1 MTSDGHSKSQ
11 SIASWVVRGL
21 ASLMFL
27 WPGAI
32 PKLISDPY
40 AIQTFEKL
48 GVEPWGR
55 YGTAVA
61 ELTAVVLLLNPRT
74 AVWGGVFGAMVML
87 GAIGSHL
94 TKLGVVPEYVIDG
107 ETTKNPLLFWLAVL
121 LLALCATTV
130 ALHRKQL
137 RSLMNRRASVA

>member
-1 MTSDGHSKSQ
+1 MGSSASTSSSM
-11 SIASWVVRGL
+11 IASWVVRLAAAGL
-21 ASLMFL
+21 FL

-40 AIQTFEKL
+40 AIQTFTKL

-61 ELTAVVLLLNPRT
+61 EIAAIVLLLNPRT

-107 ETTKNPLLFWLAVL
+107 ETVKNPLLFWLAVL
-121 LLALCATTV
+121 LLALCLTTI
-130 ALHRKQL
+130 ALHRHQL
-137 RSLMNRRASVA
+137 PLLKGRSASVA